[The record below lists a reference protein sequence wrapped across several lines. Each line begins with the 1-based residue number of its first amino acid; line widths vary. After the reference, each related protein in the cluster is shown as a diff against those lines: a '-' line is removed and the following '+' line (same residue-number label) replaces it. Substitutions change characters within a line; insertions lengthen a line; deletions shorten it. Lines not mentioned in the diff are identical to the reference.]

1 MKDTELIRAEHNRD
15 VATLDRIVRRFRTT
29 IEKRMDYAGFINE
42 DGAAIV
48 SAYAQAVQASAML
61 ALLDKL
67 EQGEEKGEED
77 V

>member
-1 MKDTELIRAEHNRD
+1 MKDTELIRAEQNRD

-29 IEKRMDYAGFINE
+29 IEKRMDFADFINE

-67 EQGEEKGEED
+67 EQGKEKSEED